1 MYSAILCLK
10 MITVSVRVRRQV
22 VQQTSKLESDT
33 PAVPRQV
40 GCTEPD
46 TKINIKVQIP
56 IKYSNYTVLK

>member
-1 MYSAILCLK
+1 